1 MKYGVQLYSLRNIG
15 KAQGLEAILKT
26 VADAGYDGVE
36 FAGFYD
42 HTPEEVKALCEKYN
56 LIPYS
61 AHIQARDI
69 PANIEYIKTL
79 GFKIVYTAGIFGDG
93 WTDKYQEQLEF
104 HKKAY
109 EMLKEIG
116 VEFGYHN
123 HAHEYANGQDLV
135 NKITTDVPGMKIE
148 IDLCWATYGGQNV
161 VEKMKEYEG
170 RLRCIHI
177 KELDEGDPHTV
188 PPSIVGE
195 GIVDMQGAFNEAKRQ
210 GLEWGVLEVEQFN
223 MPESEYLVKSLANIK
238 KLSK

>member
-36 FAGFYD
+36 FAGFYG

-61 AHIQARDI
+61 AHIQAAQI
-69 PANIEYIKTL
+69 PDNIEYIKTL

-93 WTDKYQEQLEF
+93 WTDKYQEQLEI

-195 GIVDMQGAFNEAKRQ
+195 GIVDMQGAFKEAKRQ

-223 MPESEYLVKSLANIK
+223 MPESEYLVKSLENIK

>member
-15 KAQGLEAILKT
+15 KENGLEAILRT

-36 FAGFYD
+36 FAGFYG
-42 HTPEEVKALCEKYN
+42 HTPKEVKALCEKYN

-61 AHIQARDI
+61 AHIQAAQI
-69 PANIEYIKTL
+69 PDNIEYIKTL

-93 WTDKYQEQLEF
+93 WTDKYQEQLEI

-135 NKITTDVPGMKIE
+135 NKITADVPGMKIE

-195 GIVDMQGAFNEAKRQ
+195 GIVDMQGAFKEAKRQ

-223 MPESEYLVKSLANIK
+223 MPESEYLVKSLENIK

>member
-15 KAQGLEAILKT
+15 KANGLEAILKT

-36 FAGFYD
+36 FAGFYG
-42 HTPEEVKALCEKYN
+42 HTPKEVKALCEKYN

-93 WTDKYQEQLEF
+93 WTDKYQEQLEI

-135 NKITTDVPGMKIE
+135 DKITTDVPGMKIE

-195 GIVDMQGAFNEAKRQ
+195 GIVDMVGAFKEAKRQ

-223 MPESEYLVKSLANIK
+223 MPESEYLVKSLTNIK

>member
-61 AHIQARDI
+61 AHIQAAQI
-69 PANIEYIKTL
+69 PDNIEYIKTL

-93 WTDKYQEQLEF
+93 WTDKYPTELEN

-135 NKITTDVPGMKIE
+135 DKITTDVPGMKIE

-195 GIVDMQGAFNEAKRQ
+195 GIVDMAGAFKEAKRQ

-223 MPESEYLVKSLANIK
+223 MPESEYLVKSLTNIK